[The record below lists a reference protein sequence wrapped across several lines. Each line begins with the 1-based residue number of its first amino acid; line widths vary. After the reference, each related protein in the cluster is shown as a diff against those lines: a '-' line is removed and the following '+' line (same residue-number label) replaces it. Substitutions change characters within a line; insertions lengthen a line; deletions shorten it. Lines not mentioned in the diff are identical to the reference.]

1 MRFYSSVRTDL
12 FCTLLIE
19 GKFAHAHARNLS
31 SIVALSLVAKQAMGS
46 HPKSIR
52 YRDNSYYIP
61 RFRNLQGGRS
71 AAAGLGDVGR
81 ARSFLKV
88 RLHVVYAQ
96 IVEDQDV
103 GASTHVKRVTAANQI
118 ERGRYSSR
126 VEAIKVPGL
135 PPKQ

>member
-1 MRFYSSVRTDL
+1 MYVRIC
-12 FCTLLIE
+12 FGILLIE

-31 SIVALSLVAKQAMGS
+31 SIVALSLVAKQAIGS

-52 YRDNSYYIP
+52 RRDNSYYIP
-61 RFRNLQGGRS
+61 RCRNIQGGRS

-88 RLHVVYAQ
+88 RLHVVYAR

-103 GASTHVKRVTAANQI
+103 GASTHLRRVTAADKI
-118 ERGRYSSR
+118 KRGQYSSR
-126 VEAIKVPGL
+126 DEAIKVPDL
-135 PPKQ
+135 PSER